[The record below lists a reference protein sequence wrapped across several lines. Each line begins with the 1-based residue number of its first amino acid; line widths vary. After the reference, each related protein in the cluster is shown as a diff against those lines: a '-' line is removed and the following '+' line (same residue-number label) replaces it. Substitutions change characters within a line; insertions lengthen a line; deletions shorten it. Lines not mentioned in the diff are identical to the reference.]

1 MKLQS
6 QPNDD
11 LMRELETLRR
21 RVSELKESE
30 ARCLEAEKALRDSE
44 TRFQS
49 VAQSA
54 NDAIITSNRKGEIIF
69 WNDAAQEMFGYPE
82 AEVKHQPLTLLMPGH
97 HEKAHQKG
105 LERFGRTGKSKVIG
119 ETLELT
125 GMRKDGSEFPLEL
138 SLSAW
143 GSGGEMFYTGIV
155 RDISKRKQAEEALE
169 IANRELSR
177 TVKDLEEANK
187 KILDHQRSLI
197 EEERLK
203 VLLQMAGATSHELN
217 QPLTVLLGNIE
228 LMRLHKDDPDKVQ
241 HHVAEIEEAGE
252 RISEIVRK
260 IQGIRYYDTKP
271 YLNKSPIINFDQK
284 IRILVLEHSD
294 DDFRA
299 LNRILKDQT
308 QIQFSRAKSIEESFQ
323 VLAQRQFDIILL
335 EYLLP
340 DGNGVDFLQRL
351 SSEGLDIPV
360 VVVTGHGDEMTA
372 ATIIQMGAFDYLT
385 KDRINDES
393 ISRTIANTLEKA
405 RFKRELR
412 VAQEKLVEMSTK
424 DELTGLYNH
433 RYFREALAREV
444 SRARRYKTDLVLCMF
459 DLDRFKGVNDTF
471 GHLAGDTVLSEV
483 GAMLK
488 KSVRESDLVC
498 RYGGEELVAILPN
511 TGPEKAY
518 IVCERFR
525 QTVARHDFLFDQ
537 SRIRVTVSAG
547 IASYDGTAD
556 QSPTELLNLTDQ
568 ALYQA
573 KEMGRNRV
581 VEYSQTVKQY
591 RPKLG
596 KLLVAEGRITEANLD
611 EALSQQRLRI
621 GEVLIQAG
629 HLTDRQLNRAL
640 AYQASSCRRLGEI
653 LKTLG
658 YASADEI
665 DWALDR
671 KNMKLGEV
679 LMEKGLL
686 TDGELDRAL
695 ALQDQAADV
704 PQVSGAQA

>member
-1 MKLQS
+1 
-6 QPNDD
+6 
-11 LMRELETLRR
+11 
-21 RVSELKESE
+21 
-30 ARCLEAEKALRDSE
+30 
-44 TRFQS
+44 
-49 VAQSA
+49 
-54 NDAIITSNRKGEIIF
+54 
-69 WNDAAQEMFGYPE
+69 
-82 AEVKHQPLTLLMPGH
+82 
-97 HEKAHQKG
+97 
-105 LERFGRTGKSKVIG
+105 
-119 ETLELT
+119 
-125 GMRKDGSEFPLEL
+125 
-138 SLSAW
+138 
-143 GSGGEMFYTGIV
+143 
-155 RDISKRKQAEEALE
+155 
-169 IANRELSR
+169 
-177 TVKDLEEANK
+177 
-187 KILDHQRSLI
+187 
-197 EEERLK
+197 
-203 VLLQMAGATSHELN
+203 MAGATSHELN

-228 LMRLHKDDPDKVQ
+228 LMRLHKDSPGKVQ

-252 RISEIVRK
+252 RISEIVQK

-271 YLNKSPIINFDQK
+271 YLNEAPIINFDQK

-294 DDFRA
+294 EDFQA
-299 LNRILKDQT
+299 LNRILADHA

-444 SRARRYKTDLVLCMF
+444 SRARRYQTDLVLCMF

-471 GHLAGDTVLSEV
+471 GHLAGDMVLSEV

-525 QTVARHDFLFDQ
+525 QTVAQHDFLFDQ
-537 SRIRVTVSAG
+537 ARIRVTISAG

-573 KEMGRNRV
+573 KEMGRDRV

-621 GEVLIQAG
+621 GEVLTQAG
-629 HLTDRQLNRAL
+629 HLTDQQLDHAL
-640 AYQASSCRRLGEI
+640 TQQGSSCRRLGDI

-658 YASADEI
+658 YARAEQI
-665 DWALDR
+665 DWALHK
-671 KNMKLGEV
+671 KNMKLGEI

-686 TDGELDRAL
+686 TDGELNRAL
-695 ALQDQAADV
+695 ALQNQAADLCR
-704 PQVSGAQA
+704 VSGAQA

>member
-1 MKLQS
+1 MKVQS
-6 QPNDD
+6 QRNDE
-11 LMRELETLRR
+11 LMRELTTLRR
-21 RVSELKESE
+21 RVSELEESE
-30 ARCLEAEKALRDSE
+30 ARCLKVERALRDSE

-49 VAQSA
+49 VARSA

-69 WNDAAQEMFGYPE
+69 WNEAAQEMFGYSGT
-82 AEVKHQPLTLLMPGH
+82 EVTLQPLTLLMPEH

-105 LERFGRTGKSKVIG
+105 LERFSRTGESKVIG

-125 GMRKDGSEFPLEL
+125 GLRKDGSEFPLEL
-138 SLSAW
+138 SLSVW
-143 GSGGEMFYTGIV
+143 GSGEGVFYTGIV
-155 RDISKRKQAEEALE
+155 RDISKRKRAEAALE
-169 IANRELSR
+169 IANRKLSR
-177 TVKDLEEANK
+177 TVKDLEEANQ
-187 KILDHQRSLI
+187 KILEHQRSLI

-228 LMRLHKDDPDKVQ
+228 LMRLHKNDSDKMR
-241 HHVAEIEEAGE
+241 HHAAEIEEAGE
-252 RISEIVRK
+252 RISEIVQK

-271 YLNKSPIINFDQK
+271 YLDKSPIINLDQK

-294 DDFRA
+294 DDFQT
-299 LNRILKDQT
+299 LGRILEDHS
-308 QIQFSRAKSIEESFQ
+308 QIQFSRAKSIEESFRI
-323 VLAQRQFDIILL
+323 LTQRQFDIILL

-351 SSEGLDIPV
+351 NAESLDIPV

-393 ISRTIANTLEKA
+393 ISRAIANTLEKA

-412 VAQEKLVEMSTK
+412 AAQEKLVEMSTK

-444 SRARRYKTDLVLCMF
+444 ARARRYKTDLVLCMF
-459 DLDRFKGVNDTF
+459 DLDRFKRINDTF
-471 GHLAGDTVLSEV
+471 GHLAGDMVLSEV

-511 TGPEKAY
+511 TRPKEAY

-525 QTVARHDFLFDQ
+525 QTVAGRDFSFNQ
-537 SRIRVTVSAG
+537 ARFEVTVSAG

-556 QSPTELLNLTDQ
+556 QSPIELLNLADQ

-573 KEMGRNRV
+573 KERGRNRV
-581 VEYSQTVKQY
+581 VEFSQTAKQY

-596 KLLVAEGRITEANLD
+596 KLLVAEGCITEANLN
-611 EALSQQRLRI
+611 EALSQQRRRI
-621 GEVLIQAG
+621 GEALIQDG
-629 HLTDRQLNRAL
+629 RLTDQQLDRAL
-640 AYQASSCRRLGEI
+640 AYQGGFCRRLGEI
-653 LKTLG
+653 LQTLG
-658 YASADEI
+658 YVGAEEI
-665 DWALDR
+665 DQALDR
-671 KNMKLGEV
+671 KNMKLGEI

-686 TDGELDRAL
+686 TDGALNRAL
-695 ALQDQAADV
+695 ALQAQAIDV
-704 PQVSGAQA
+704 RQVSGAQA